1 MEKSESIH
9 AVKGKSE
16 KIVFAVF
23 FVLFAF
29 YAISLLYPMVW
40 MFLSSLKGRLEY
52 EKGNP
57 FSLPEK

>member
-29 YAISLLYPMVW
+29 YAISLLYPMDV
-40 MFLSSLKGRLEY
+40 FVFFERQAGI
-52 EKGNP
+52 
-57 FSLPEK
+57 